1 MQELITDRCIYAI
14 LRSIFSLSYQSLLL
28 ISQSNCLIES
38 KLNAGVD
45 LTAMSY
51 ILWSVLFLTRFY
63 YFTFWSHSMN
73 TTVYLC
79 LTVVILIWVCFC
91 FYFFKLL
98 QIQQLPYIK
107 QNVLSIITMT
117 NNLTDMIFND
127 SFYLGAW
134 AKVDLQ

>member
-1 MQELITDRCIYAI
+1 MQELITNRCIYEI

-79 LTVVILIWVCFC
+79 LTLVILIWVCFC

-98 QIQQLPYIK
+98 QMQQLSYIK

-117 NNLTDMIFND
+117 NNLSDMIFND
-127 SFYLGAW
+127 RNI
-134 AKVDLQ
+134 